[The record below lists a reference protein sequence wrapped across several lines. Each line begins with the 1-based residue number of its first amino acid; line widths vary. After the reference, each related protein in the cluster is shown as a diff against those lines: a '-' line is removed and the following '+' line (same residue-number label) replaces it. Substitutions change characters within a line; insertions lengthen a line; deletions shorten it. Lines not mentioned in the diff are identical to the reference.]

1 MSEQNDQLN
10 VRLDRLEIK
19 IDKLA
24 DAMVALARTE
34 EKIYALEAD
43 RKNVTERLN
52 RHSEKLDE
60 VTEKVNEN
68 TRVVANITK
77 LTWIIAG
84 AIIAGATKMIFFM

>member
-1 MSEQNDQLN
+1 MSDANEQLN
-10 VRLDRLEIK
+10 DRLDRLEIK

-34 EKIYALEAD
+34 EKIYALESD
-43 RKNVTERLN
+43 RKNMTERLN
-52 RHSEKLDE
+52 RHSEKLDD